1 MKFLQGVALY
11 SFAGWMIEGTYHK
24 VTCGSFKRPH
34 FSWLPF
40 KPMYGIAAM
49 LMIKCQKKGK
59 WTAALGV
66 SSIPALVEY
75 ISGYWLREHYGLQ
88 YWDYSQEKGNVQG
101 LICPKF
107 LACWA
112 LLGTMLLYEVQPKV
126 ERWLGS
132 APKVWQNVLS
142 AASLLMVT
150 DVECNLW
157 RRHHDRRKLALN
169 K

>member
-88 YWDYSQEKGNVQG
+88 YWDYSQEKGNVYLHAVPDACMSG
-101 LICPKF
+101 FYADPVF
-107 LACWA
+107 LYPFRYQHKIY
-112 LLGTMLLYEVQPKV
+112 LF
-126 ERWLGS
+126 
-132 APKVWQNVLS
+132 
-142 AASLLMVT
+142 
-150 DVECNLW
+150 
-157 RRHHDRRKLALN
+157 
-169 K
+169 